1 MRWLQN
7 ERLRQR
13 WVWLKRCRYC
23 RGFGIQSPTDYAFV
37 RYVINQ
43 HNTYYAYEEFEGMGL
58 TPILLKKGKL
68 LFRLVNYWQPSAVYV
83 HALSTD
89 FTPFIM
95 AAKRGVAVKPL
106 SERTKGERL
115 VLLTNAAEMDND
127 LMALLLAEGDEQMM
141 WVVEDIH
148 KNTSNR
154 RRWKKLV
161 KAQQTVLTYDL
172 YDVGIV
178 FFYQRRVKQH
188 YLINF

>member
-1 MRWLQN
+1 
-7 ERLRQR
+7 
-13 WVWLKRCRYC
+13 
-23 RGFGIQSPTDYAFV
+23 
-37 RYVINQ
+37 
-43 HNTYYAYEEFEGMGL
+43 
-58 TPILLKKGKL
+58 
-68 LFRLVNYWQPSAVYV
+68 
-83 HALSTD
+83 
-89 FTPFIM
+89 M